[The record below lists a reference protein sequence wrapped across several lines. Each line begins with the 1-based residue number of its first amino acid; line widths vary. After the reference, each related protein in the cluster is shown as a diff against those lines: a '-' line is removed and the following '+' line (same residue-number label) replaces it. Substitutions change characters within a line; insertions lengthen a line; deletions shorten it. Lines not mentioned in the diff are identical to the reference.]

1 MALEWKASVNF
12 GGRDEISSAVD
23 KARKTTEKAGKGM
36 GDSLRETGKHADAL
50 KNKIGGIGDIAKGV
64 AIGNLIT
71 KGVTMAV
78 GAVKNLVLSV
88 DEFAQ
93 RADNAR
99 MAAMKIGLSAEGFQK
114 LSYAATTAGVSA
126 DKLQAGF
133 NSLNKNLGSG
143 GLVKFLADTDKA
155 LLSQVKSAKSNTE
168 VFNIMADAI
177 SKETDIAKRSA
188 LGVSVFGKSWAEL
201 YPLLAQGAEG
211 IRKAGDAIPNL
222 INDRQIA
229 GAKLWNSTIGEMK
242 AHIQGFMDILRT
254 AVIQYVGPYVLA
266 LKEWI
271 ENNRELIKEKIH
283 EYIQKAVVM
292 FKKAVGVVRDLIEK
306 IKKVIQFFKEWGGV
320 IAAVGATVGIL
331 MGIVNAVLMIRN
343 AVIATKA
350 AFLILNAVVL
360 ANPIVLIVTAIVVA
374 VGALIAGFVVLSGK
388 VGGFV
393 NALKVAGQTI
403 MKFLLTPINLVIDAI
418 GGLLSAIGHIP
429 GMDWAKTANASVQ
442 SFQDKMNTLLTGGN
456 KTFYGSAIEGAV
468 EGYQNGGLGGAIKGG
483 AGGMAGAFTESYD
496 THRAAYLA
504 EHPEEAPGKKPI
516 ADGAEAKWDEMIS
529 KFDQMIAAQGATTEA
544 TLDLKETPQNSPM
557 RVRWEKCGLDDF
569 WETARLG
576 L

>member
-1 MALEWKASVNF
+1 MALDWKAMVNF
-12 GGRDEISSAVD
+12 SGSDQISGAVD
-23 KARKTTEKAGKGM
+23 NARKNTEKAGKGM
-36 GDSLRETGKHADAL
+36 GDSLKETGKQADSL
-50 KNKIGGIGDIAKGV
+50 RDKIGGIGDIAKGV
-64 AIGNLIT
+64 ALGNLIT
-71 KGVTMAV
+71 KGITSAIS
-78 GAVKNLVLSV
+78 GIKNLVLSV

-292 FKKAVGVVRDLIEK
+292 FKKAVGVIQELIK
-306 IKKVIQFFKEWGGV
+306 HVQKVLKFFKEWGP
-320 IAAVGATVGIL
+320 IILAVGATVGVL
-331 MGIVNAVLMIRN
+331 WGIVS
-343 AVIATKA
+343 AVIAIKNAITMVKA
-350 AFLILNAVVL
+350 AMAILNAVMA
-360 ANPIVLIVTAIVVA
+360 ANPIALIIIGVA
-374 VGALIAGFVVLSGK
+374 ALIAGFVLLVNK
-388 VGGFV
+388 VGGFK
-393 NALKVAGQTI
+393 AAIETVAQTI
-403 MKFLLTPINLVIDAI
+403 MKFLLAPFNLVLDAVE
-418 GGLLSAIGHIP
+418 GLMWALGHVP
-429 GMDWAKTANASVQ
+429 GMDWAKQASAAIGG
-442 SFQDKMNTLLTGGN
+442 FQDKINIALTGGAG
-456 KTFYGSAIEGAV
+456 TFLESGVKGAV
-468 EGYQNGGLGGAIKGG
+468 AGFEKEGIAGAIKGG
-483 AGGMAGAFTESYD
+483 AGGVAGVVTESYD

-504 EHPEEAPGKKPI
+504 EHPDEAPGKKPI
-516 ADGAEAKWDEMIS
+516 ADGAEGKWDEMLG
-529 KFDQMIAAQGATTEA
+529 KFDQMIAAQGETTAA
-544 TLDLKETPQNSPM
+544 TLDLKESPQNSPM
-557 RVRWEKCGLDDF
+557 RLRWDRMGIDDW

-576 L
+576 V